1 MTRLRPGPRN
11 DPRDLR
17 LVTVGQ
23 GVSLLGDAVTGLAL
37 PIVAVDLLRADS
49 LGTGILGAAST
60 VAYLLLG
67 LQAGAWA
74 DRYPRRRLLLAADAV
89 RAALLLAIPL
99 LYALQLLT
107 LPLLVLIQAGLGTAT
122 VFFNVT
128 WPAYL
133 PRVARGATLVRMNGR
148 LSVLGDGAGFVG
160 PGLAGVLIAVAN
172 APLALVADAASFV
185 ASFASLRAIRTVE
198 PPAPRRRAGHRMV
211 DDIRAGALAIW
222 RRPTLRLITL
232 EAISGNVAFS
242 IMIGQSVIYQ
252 RLDLG
257 FGPALIGAISSIGF
271 LGGAVGGLAAP
282 HLLRRVGFGRL
293 LLVATILFGLDEF
306 VQPLASV
313 APSALAFP
321 LVAANFFFGGLFLAL
336 WVVPVVSYRATVIPD
351 ALRGRAMGVI
361 RLLTFGC
368 GATAGYVAGG
378 LIANVAGR
386 PFALVLSALMQLA
399 VPIAAYGGARIWRL
413 RTIAGAARADNA
425 AARRAT
431 GIR

>member
-1 MTRLRPGPRN
+1 MRAG
-11 DPRDLR
+11 
-17 LVTVGQ
+17 
-23 GVSLLGDAVTGLAL
+23 
-37 PIVAVDLLRADS
+37 VAVHQLRGEVLRAVRRS
-49 LGTGILGAAST
+49 SQT
-60 VAYLLLG
+60 VARVG
-67 LQAGAWA
+67 
-74 DRYPRRRLLLAADAV
+74 ADAV
-89 RAALLLAIPL
+89 GDQRQPIAF
-99 LYALQLLT
+99 
-107 LPLLVLIQAGLGTAT
+107 IQAAPLMMLSTIDSEG
-122 VFFNVT
+122 F
-128 WPAYL
+128 P
-133 PRVARGATLVRMNGR
+133 TL
-148 LSVLGDGAGFVG
+148 SPKGDGAGFVG

-185 ASFASLRAIRTVE
+185 ASFVSLRAIRTVE

-351 ALRGRAMGVI
+351 ALRGRERRG
-361 RLLTFGC
+361 REGDDRQ
-368 GATAGYVAGG
+368 TAEQQDHHHGEEAHEVGRDARCLAERREQICADGEDG
-378 LIANVAGR
+378 RHHHEHQFLIA
-386 PFALVLSALMQLA
+386 SA
-399 VPIAAYGGARIWRL
+399 
-413 RTIAGAARADNA
+413 
-425 AARRAT
+425 
-431 GIR
+431 